1 MCVDMVSMKL
11 SLFFL
16 LPFLLYAQSMDTS
29 VFDSD
34 SKVKSVQEKE
44 VSDVECRC
52 VCDKKLSK
60 EKSIQKA
67 IDFYKNSKYHTFEKK
82 D

>member
-1 MCVDMVSMKL
+1 MVGMKIF
-11 SLFFL
+11 LFCL
-16 LPFLLYAQSMDTS
+16 LPFLLYAQSVDTS
-29 VFDSD
+29 IFDANSTTKSD
-34 SKVKSVQEKE
+34 QKIKA
-44 VSDVECRC
+44 SDVECRC

>member
-1 MCVDMVSMKL
+1 MVSMKI

-16 LPFLLYAQSMDTS
+16 LPFLLHAQSVDTS
-29 VFDSD
+29 VFDSN
-34 SKVKSVQEKE
+34 SKIKSSEDKKA
-44 VSDVECRC
+44 SDVECRC

-60 EKSIQKA
+60 ERSIQEA